1 MMIRTSFSCVKGGA
15 GVSVY
20 IHVSV
25 FAGISVPLASSSC
38 CKYLQRGFLWTPPEG
53 SPSIAISSDL
63 CSSEQ
68 TRKCTESISGR
79 AEMLIWLVL
88 LVLVTLELLSA
99 LRFLMIAGL
108 KLSLRETV
116 EHHLWQRHDTDSGP
130 LVLLQQL
137 NGGSAQGPV

>member
-1 MMIRTSFSCVKGGA
+1 MFTSMF
-15 GVSVY
+15 
-20 IHVSV
+20 V
-25 FAGISVPLASSSC
+25 FAGISVPLASSCC

-68 TRKCTESISGR
+68 TCKRTESVSGR
-79 AEMLIWLVL
+79 AERLIWLVSPL
-88 LVLVTLELLSA
+88 LVTLGLLSA
-99 LRFLMIAGL
+99 LRFLTIAGL
-108 KLSLRETV
+108 KLSLRKMV

-130 LVLLQQL
+130 LVVLQQL